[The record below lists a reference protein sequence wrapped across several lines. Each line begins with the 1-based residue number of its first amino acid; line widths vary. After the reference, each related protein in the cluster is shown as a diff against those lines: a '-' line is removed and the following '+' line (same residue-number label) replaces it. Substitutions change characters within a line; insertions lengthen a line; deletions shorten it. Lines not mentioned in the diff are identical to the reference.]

1 MSIKFKWR
9 SLLTL
14 FLSKQFE
21 PHGMCQNMLI
31 ELKSMRG
38 IIASGTARK
47 KMAER
52 NKEERGL
59 VRGPPSRASP
69 CFSPIQG
76 PCPYI
81 SCAIFSPCA
90 LFNWTPAESNKVL
103 VNHSKIETGSF
114 QGRCR
119 FDRINLPHFSTLLSY
134 VSNILVSKENF
145 RFHNRITT
153 SDLPL
158 LPVFFF
164 KEK

>member
-59 VRGPPSRASP
+59 VRGPLSRN
-69 CFSPIQG
+69 
-76 PCPYI
+76 
-81 SCAIFSPCA
+81 A
-90 LFNWTPAESNKVL
+90 LFPASAL
-103 VNHSKIETGSF
+103 
-114 QGRCR
+114 
-119 FDRINLPHFSTLLSY
+119 
-134 VSNILVSKENF
+134 F
-145 RFHNRITT
+145 RAPAPIFRA
-153 SDLPL
+153 P
-158 LPVFFF
+158 FFRAAPYLT
-164 KEK
+164 EHRQSLTRY